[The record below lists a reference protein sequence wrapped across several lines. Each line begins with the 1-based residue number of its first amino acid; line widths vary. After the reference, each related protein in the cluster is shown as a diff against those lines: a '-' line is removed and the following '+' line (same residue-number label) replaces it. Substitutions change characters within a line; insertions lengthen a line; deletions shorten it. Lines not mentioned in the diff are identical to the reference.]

1 MKLENLLDPKKD
13 VILKK
18 WFDLVMKTYPEDTA
32 KFFIRKKDAFA
43 NPVGSTVYQGLKALL
58 QELVGGMDHQTLKSF
73 LDPIV
78 RIRAVQGFSPSD
90 ALSFIFSLKTIIRDL
105 FAEEI
110 RINPDFARALLAFET
125 DIDTLSLIAFDRYS
139 ACREKIYELK
149 ANEVGH
155 RAIRALKKAKLVTD
169 HQPD

>member
-18 WFDLVMKTYPEDTA
+18 WFDLVMKSYPEDTA

-43 NPVGSTVYQGLKALL
+43 NPVGSTVYRGLKDLL
-58 QELVGGMDHQTLKSF
+58 QELVGSMDHQTLKSF

-90 ALSFIFSLKTIIRDL
+90 SLSFIFSLKTIIRDL
-105 FAEEI
+105 FAEKI
-110 RINPDFARALLAFET
+110 KNNPDFARDLLAFET
-125 DIDTLSLIAFDRYS
+125 HIDTLCLISFDLYN

-155 RAIRALKKAKLVTD
+155 RAIRDLKKAKLVTNNQLD
-169 HQPD
+169 